1 MSLRCKE
8 GDSGL
13 EAELCDEQCPTC
25 PEAIKALQKAVI
37 SFDGVHQ
44 LFRVLA
50 DETRSKIVYLLTQ
63 RELCGCDLA
72 EILGVTTPAISHHL
86 KILRDNHLV
95 KLRRDGKFVLYSLDD
110 HHVLNLISQAK
121 EHLDHQSE

>member
-8 GDSGL
+8 RDSRL

-25 PEAIKALQKAVI
+25 PGAIKALKKAI
-37 SFDGVHQ
+37 RTFGSVHQ

-50 DETRSKIVYLLTQ
+50 DETRSKIVYLLAK

-95 KLRRDGKFVLYSLDD
+95 KSRRDGKFVLYSLDD
-110 HHVLNLISQAK
+110 GHVLNLISQAK
-121 EHLDHQSE
+121 EHLDHQSD